1 MGIHHFIEKSSKTG
15 RKMAGQKRKQRTR
28 KPVSPQVQEAR
39 DDRRKERNRAA
50 AKRCRDKRENQ
61 VKVLEDQKADLM
73 FRNDQ
78 VSKDNEA
85 MRAEIQRL
93 KILLGPEVEET
104 MNNNGPEMQLDDTML
119 TNPDQY
125 LMATEF
131 EPIFAECF

>member
-1 MGIHHFIEKSSKTG
+1 MGRH
-15 RKMAGQKRKQRTR
+15 R
-28 KPVSPQVQEAR
+28 KPKRSVTEEVQKAR

-50 AKRCRDKRENQ
+50 AKKCREKRENQ

-93 KILLGPEVEET
+93 KNLLGPEVEEAI
-104 MNNNGPEMQLDDTML
+104 NNNGPEMQLDDAML